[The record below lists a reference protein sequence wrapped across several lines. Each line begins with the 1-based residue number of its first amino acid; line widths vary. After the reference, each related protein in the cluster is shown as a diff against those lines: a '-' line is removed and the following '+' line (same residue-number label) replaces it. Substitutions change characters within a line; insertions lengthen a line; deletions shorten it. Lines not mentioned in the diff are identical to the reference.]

1 MATRFIGRRNAVGV
15 GRETTRG
22 TGVSATYWL
31 NVLAFSHFDR
41 VKKARALGT
50 VGSIY
55 GAGDKALVAQKWA
68 EGSLEAEMGDKSF
81 GLMLYAL
88 FGTLSSA
95 VKETTAYNHTFSMEE
110 TNQHDSLSIHT
121 VDPIGNL
128 LFELAM
134 IESLTITIVPDQLV
148 KFSVEFKSKNSNTS
162 DAVKS
167 YVSENMFLGRHTTL
181 KIAANTGA
189 LAAASNIKPKAVK
202 ITFKK
207 NLELDNALGTVQPQ
221 DILNRQMSISGEI
234 QLAYEDRVYANY
246 MLDGNY
252 KALRIDILNN
262 DVAIGGSSNP
272 EFKIDLSKVDF
283 DAWEPDL
290 ANDDIAKQKITF
302 EALYDL
308 GGNGNVVNSCVLTN
322 EAASY

>member
-1 MATRFIGRRNAVGV
+1 MSTRFIGRRNAVGV

-22 TGVSATYWL
+22 TGVAATYWL
-31 NVLAFSHFDR
+31 NVLSFSHSDK
-41 VKKARALGT
+41 VNKARALGT

-68 EGSLEAEMGDKSF
+68 EGAMECELGDKSF

-88 FGTLSSA
+88 LGTCSSA

-110 TNQHDSLSIHT
+110 SNQHDSLSIHT
-121 VDPIGNL
+121 TDPIGNL
-128 LFELAM
+128 LFELSM

-148 KFSVEFKSKNSNTS
+148 KYTVEFKSIASTTS
-162 DAVKS
+162 GAVKS

-189 LAAASNIKPKAVK
+189 LAAAAKVKPKSVK
-202 ITFKK
+202 LIFKK

-234 QLAYEDRVYANY
+234 QLAYEDRAYANY
-246 MLDGNY
+246 MLDGDY

-272 EFKIDLSKVDF
+272 EFVIDFSKVDF
-283 DAWEPDL
+283 DSWEPDL
-290 ANDDIAKQKITF
+290 SNDDIAKQKINF

-308 GGNGNVVNSCVLTN
+308 GGNGNVINSCVLTN
-322 EAASY
+322 TATSY